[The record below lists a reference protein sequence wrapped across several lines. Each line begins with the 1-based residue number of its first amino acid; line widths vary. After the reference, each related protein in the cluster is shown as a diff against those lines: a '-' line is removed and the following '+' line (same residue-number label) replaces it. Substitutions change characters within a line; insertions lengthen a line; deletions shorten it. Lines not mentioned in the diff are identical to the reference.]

1 MGISVRETLTVAFV
15 AICVLAYCSS
25 QEERLLDLEN
35 LACCPPKCNLDDPL
49 PDGSPEGIK
58 TKYNLNNDEL
68 ALDLRALAL
77 KYGINETNEL
87 HRMARRAAVSWLGE
101 YGGTNDLC
109 FLKTVM
115 YSAEDF
121 AQQDAIGASVDI
133 LRHSPDI
140 VSLLRSVVTN
150 GVLFARGKRE
160 WTYCLLEAM
169 CCDVGGDD
177 YIDNNEQR
185 QLLCAFI
192 LERASLERDVP
203 LCVDRRACRMVP
215 SYRHSQQRRDNLAA
229 ARPPNLT
236 GKPAELYDAAQNDA
250 AQSD

>member
-1 MGISVRETLTVAFV
+1 MSVSVRETLTVALV
-15 AICVLAYCSS
+15 AITAIAFCSS
-25 QEERLLDLEN
+25 QEERILDLEN
-35 LACCPPKCNLDDPL
+35 LACCPPKCNLDEPQ

-58 TKYNLNNDEL
+58 TKYHLTNDEL
-68 ALDLRALAL
+68 AQDLRALAL
-77 KYGINETNEL
+77 KYGSNETNEL
-87 HRMARRAAVSWLGE
+87 HRLARRAAVSWIGE

-109 FLKTVM
+109 YLKTVM
-115 YSAEDF
+115 DSAEDF
-121 AQQDAIGASVDI
+121 AQQDAIGASVNI
-133 LRHSPDI
+133 LRHSSDLVP
-140 VSLLRSVVTN
+140 LLRSVVTN

-160 WTYCLLEAM
+160 WTYCLLESM

-177 YIDNNEQR
+177 YIDSSEQR
-185 QLLCAFI
+185 QRLCVFI

-250 AQSD
+250 AQND